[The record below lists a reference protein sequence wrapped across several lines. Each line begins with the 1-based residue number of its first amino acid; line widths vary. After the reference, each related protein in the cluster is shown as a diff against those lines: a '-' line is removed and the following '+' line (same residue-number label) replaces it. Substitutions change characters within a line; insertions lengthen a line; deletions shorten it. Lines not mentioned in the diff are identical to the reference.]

1 MQLQRIE
8 LKKLGI
14 TERSLR
20 SDTQSNFD
28 KLANAVNSNAGT
40 TEAWYKQLSSDL
52 ADEAQARKAGD
63 DSEARDRQAADE
75 ELEQGLRSE
84 LVAGDHALDHK
95 YAAEIDRLDQ
105 ADIDIKALIASV
117 GKQLNTRIDNL
128 ANDMRAADESNLA
141 AMTAKA
147 ERVAVGSDGP
157 TFIRMLGR
165 ALHDP
170 KIRDVVAN
178 IVKE

>member
-1 MQLQRIE
+1 MKQLDLKPVGLTDRMEHNATAANFAQIE
-8 LKKLGI
+8 
-14 TERSLR
+14 
-20 SDTQSNFD
+20 D
-28 KLANAVNSNAGT
+28 AVNSNAITAEGMYAELNGKLAA
-40 TEAWYKQLSSDL
+40 EAN
-52 ADEAQARKAGD
+52 ARKAGD

-75 ELEQGLRSE
+75 ELEQELRSE
-84 LVAGDHALDHK
+84 MVAGDAALDTK
-95 YAAEIDRLDQ
+95 YTAEIERLDQ
-105 ADIDIKALIASV
+105 ADINIKALIAAAE
-117 GKQLNTRIDNL
+117 KQLNTRIDNL

-170 KIRDVVAN
+170 KIRDVVAS

>member
-1 MQLQRIE
+1 MKQINLQDVGLTDRYN
-8 LKKLGI
+8 
-14 TERSLR
+14 RNR
-20 SDTQSNFD
+20 AQSNF
-28 KLANAVNSNAGT
+28 KAVEDAINSNAIT
-40 TEAWYKQLSSDL
+40 AEEMYAELNVKLAAEAN
-52 ADEAQARKAGD
+52 ARKADD
-63 DSEARDRQAADE
+63 DSEARDRRAADE

-95 YAAEIDRLDQ
+95 YAAEIERLNVH
-105 ADIDIKALIASV
+105 IDDLAS
-117 GKQLNTRIDNL
+117 
-128 ANDMRAADESNLA
+128 DMRAADESNLA

-157 TFIRMLGR
+157 TFIRMLGW